1 MFLKNVFAT
10 LIALIIFSFTVIVLF
25 MVGIGVISSIT
36 DKPVDIADNTI
47 LHLKI
52 DRPILER
59 SVENPWDDIIGFG
72 GRNAGIGLKELKQAI
87 KRAAQDDRIQGIF
100 LEPKYLYSGLS
111 KLYELRQ
118 ELESFK
124 ETGKFIIAYGE
135 YYTESEYYLASVANE
150 VYLPEEGMLEF
161 NGFRAEYNF
170 LKGTFD
176 KLGIETQ
183 VFRVGDYKSS
193 VEPFTR
199 TEMSEESREQ
209 TTSLL
214 RSLYTTYINDIARSR
229 DLEKNEL
236 RIVADSMLATSAKNA
251 LKHHL
256 ITDTKYFDQV
266 IAELKFRTDIDPDDD
281 LESVRLNP
289 YLTST
294 SSLYQGSEKI
304 AVVFADGEIRNGK
317 GNTESIG
324 SESLSKQ
331 LRKLRE
337 DDRIKAVILRINSP
351 GGSSLASDVIWR
363 EVMKTSEI
371 KPIIAS
377 MSDLA
382 TSGGYYI
389 AMACDS
395 IVAEP
400 LTITGSI
407 GIYSMHFS
415 AQELLEDKLGITTDV
430 VKTGPLSDIFTIS
443 RPYNDYEQSMFQ
455 KSVNEGYQTFI
466 TKAAHGRDM
475 QVAEIDAVAGGRIWS
490 GVQAQEVGLV
500 DIIGGLDTAV
510 ELAANAAGL
519 EDGEYRLRYYPPQ
532 KSIWEEL
539 LSDIGGG
546 YEESRMK
553 SKLGKFYPI
562 IKKIR
567 SLQHY
572 QGLQARLPFDIT
584 VE

>member
-1 MFLKNVFAT
+1 
-10 LIALIIFSFTVIVLF
+10 
-25 MVGIGVISSIT
+25 
-36 DKPVDIADNTI
+36 
-47 LHLKI
+47 
-52 DRPILER
+52 
-59 SVENPWDDIIGFG
+59 
-72 GRNAGIGLKELKQAI
+72 
-87 KRAAQDDRIQGIF
+87 
-100 LEPKYLYSGLS
+100 
-111 KLYELRQ
+111 
-118 ELESFK
+118 
-124 ETGKFIIAYGE
+124 
-135 YYTESEYYLASVANE
+135 
-150 VYLPEEGMLEF
+150 
-161 NGFRAEYNF
+161 
-170 LKGTFD
+170 
-176 KLGIETQ
+176 
-183 VFRVGDYKSS
+183 
-193 VEPFTR
+193 
-199 TEMSEESREQ
+199 MSEESREQ

-251 LKHHL
+251 VKHHL

-337 DDRIKAVILRINSP
+337 DDRIKAVILRVNSP

>member
-1 MFLKNVFAT
+1 MFLKNVLAA
-10 LIALIIFSFTVIVLF
+10 LVALIIFSLAILGFLIA
-25 MVGIGVISSIT
+25 GIGVFSSVS
-36 DKPVDIADNTI
+36 DRPVDIADNSI

-59 SVENPWDDIIGFG
+59 SVENSFGDVFMIG
-72 GRNAGIGLKELKQAI
+72 GRNAGIGLKELVQAI

-100 LEPKYLYSGLS
+100 LEPKYLYSGLA

-118 ELESFK
+118 ELETFK
-124 ETGKFIIAYGE
+124 ETGKFVIAYGE
-135 YYTESEYYLASVANE
+135 YYTESEYYLASVADE

-170 LKGTFD
+170 LKGTMD

-183 VFRVGDYKSS
+183 VFRVGAYKSS

-209 TTSLL
+209 TVSLL
-214 RSLYTTYINDIARSR
+214 RSFYSTYLDDIVRSR
-229 DLEKNEL
+229 DLGKSEL
-236 RIVADSMLATSAKNA
+236 RIVADSMLATSAKSA
-251 LKHHL
+251 LKHRL

-266 IAELKFRTDIDPDDD
+266 IAELKFRTDIDSTED
-281 LESVRLNP
+281 LKSVRLDP
-289 YLTST
+289 YLSST
-294 SSLYQGSEKI
+294 SSLYKGSEKI
-304 AVVFADGEIRNGK
+304 AVVFADGEIINGK
-317 GNTESIG
+317 GNRESIG
-324 SESLSKQ
+324 SESFSKQ

-337 DDRIKAVILRINSP
+337 DDRVKAVVLRINSP

-363 EVMKTSEI
+363 EVMKTSEV

-382 TSGGYYI
+382 ASGGYYI

-395 IVAEP
+395 IVAQP

-407 GIYSMHFS
+407 GIYSMHFN

-443 RPYNDYEQSMFQ
+443 RPFTEYEMSMFQ

-466 TKAAHGRDM
+466 TKAANGRDM
-475 QVAEIDAVAGGRIWS
+475 EVSEINAAAGGRIWS
-490 GVQAQEVGLV
+490 GLQARENGLV
-500 DIIGGLDTAV
+500 DAIGGLDDAV
-510 ELAANAAGL
+510 AIAAAAAGL
-519 EDGEYRLRYYPPQ
+519 DDDQYRLRYYPPQ

-539 LSDIGGG
+539 LSDFGGV

-553 SKLGKFYPI
+553 SKLGKFYPLMKI
-562 IKKIR
+562 IR
-567 SLQHY
+567 NLQNY
-572 QGLQARLPFDIT
+572 QGLQTRLPFDIIIQ
-584 VE
+584 